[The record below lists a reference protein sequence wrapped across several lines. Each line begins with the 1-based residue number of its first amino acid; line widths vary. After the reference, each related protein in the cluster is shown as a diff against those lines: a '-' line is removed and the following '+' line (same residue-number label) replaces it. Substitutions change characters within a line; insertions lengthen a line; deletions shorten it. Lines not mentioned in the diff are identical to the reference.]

1 MAFQTHS
8 EMWLIENIRLVQTKS
23 AQWKIT
29 NALSFLWRT
38 RRLASHPTPAN
49 AVVVEVL
56 ASLWAKHLDH
66 HAVQV
71 EAFHQHPGEGA
82 QEEEVKQDSHDLAG
96 QLVER

>member
-1 MAFQTHS
+1 MHTLNELEYVA
-8 EMWLIENIRLVQTKS
+8 M
-23 AQWKIT
+23 
-29 NALSFLWRT
+29 SFLWRIIK
-38 RRLASHPTPAN
+38 LASHPTPAN

-96 QLVER
+96 QLVEEGESNFYHQSSVFVS